1 MGIEVAIGAF
11 GRAKRPM
18 DVKRKR
24 FHEGL
29 LRYNSV
35 TLEAGAT
42 GRPKLLE
49 HSQFTLVHR
58 TRSKPLVDRIFRAA
72 K

>member
-24 FHEGL
+24 FHAGL
-29 LRYNSV
+29 LRYYSA
-35 TLEAGAT
+35 TPEARVT
-42 GRPKLLE
+42 GRPKHLE
-49 HSQFTLVHR
+49 RFPFTFVHR

>member
-24 FHEGL
+24 FHAGL
-29 LRYNSV
+29 LRYSSF
-35 TLEAGAT
+35 TPEASNNGW
-42 GRPKLLE
+42 
-49 HSQFTLVHR
+49 HSIDCE
-58 TRSKPLVDRIFRAA
+58 DRVNLDRCIQRQLRYAD
-72 K
+72 